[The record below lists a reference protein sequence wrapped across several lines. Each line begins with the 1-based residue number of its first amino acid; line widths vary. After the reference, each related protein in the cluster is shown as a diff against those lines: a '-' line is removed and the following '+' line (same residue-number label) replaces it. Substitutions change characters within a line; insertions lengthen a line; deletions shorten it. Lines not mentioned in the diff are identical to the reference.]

1 MPTHSSR
8 VLCLCAAAL
17 AASLSGCGTV
27 QLKAVPPPNP
37 PQLAGNWTLDP
48 ANSEH
53 VDAAVNSLE
62 AQLRRLVARARQA
75 AGRAAQR
82 PPEPERRPRQRP
94 AQDGGQSAGTP
105 PAGADAGGANAVQ
118 EPSVEVSAPLLGAA
132 WVREFIAHVPVG
144 DYLGIGMTPGLV
156 TVRSAAGSQ
165 QCSLGIT
172 TAMTFGKSPA
182 NEVCG
187 WDGQAFLI
195 QILPLLGPRLTE
207 RFALAPDGELAMTL
221 HLSGH
226 GIDVRLTRRY
236 RRNPNAAPPVLLPTS
251 D

>member
-62 AQLRRLVARARQA
+62 AQLRALVARARQA
-75 AGRAAQR
+75 AGRAAQQ
-82 PPEPERRPRQRP
+82 PPEPQRRKRQRP
-94 AQDGGQSAGTP
+94 AQDGGQNLPPP
-105 PAGADAGGANAVQ
+105 PAGAGEANAVQ

-132 WVREFIAHVPVG
+132 WVREFIGHVPVG